1 MARCVF
7 SVYLWSLFVKLQ
19 MILAASAL
27 TALTTLGAHAATFP
41 ADWSVNGNA
50 GTAAPNGDVAAP
62 PAQGPGY
69 YYVST
74 VNGVNKGGELEGIG
88 GSGTATTG
96 SNVTTSSFSA
106 AAGEM
111 IEFFFNYV
119 TSDGAGYAD
128 YGWARLLDATTNSQ
142 VALLFTARTT
152 PDGSSVP
159 GFEMPTPEATLDPS
173 SVTIN
178 NGATVWDVLGDDSG
192 DCYAAGCGSTGWVKS
207 TYALKADGT
216 YKLQFGVTNW
226 GDTGYQSAMAF
237 AGAQVGDVI
246 ITPPVDPAPVPL
258 PASAVLLGAGMGA
271 LGFLRRRKTA

>member
-1 MARCVF
+1 M
-7 SVYLWSLFVKLQ
+7 KLQ

-27 TALTTLGAHAATFP
+27 TALTSLGAQAATFP

-50 GTAAPNGDVAAP
+50 GIAAPNGDVAAP

-74 VNGVNKGGELEGIG
+74 VNGVDKGGELEGIG

-96 SNVTTSSFSA
+96 SNVITSSFSA

-128 YGWARLLDATTNSQ
+128 YGWARLLDATTNTQ

-178 NGATVWDVLGDDSG
+178 NGATAWDVLGGNSG
-192 DCYAAGCGSTGWVKS
+192 SCYGVGCGSTGWIKS
-207 TYALKADGT
+207 TYALEADGT

-226 GDTGYQSAMAF
+226 SDTSYQSAMAF
-237 AGAQVGDVI
+237 AGAKVGDVI

-258 PASAVLLGAGMGA
+258 PASALLLGAGMGA